1 MRSDPVLRAMCW
13 WLAAVLALC
22 WSIPAHAKPASKE
35 RVVVRSFSGP
45 GAARVRA
52 AVVQALG
59 KSKRYEIVPNDR
71 VEQTAQEIDADLST
85 DAGRAAVSSRLELAG
100 IVSGTIAKRRKQL
113 VLTLEV
119 YGGGSGTMTEE
130 RTFRARK
137 PAALV
142 GQVKRRLLAE
152 LRRKPLKL
160 EAPDAAPEPEL
171 AVTESEPE
179 PDAEPEAEEPEA
191 EPASTKADE
200 DDDDEAAAE
209 DDDERDQ
216 PSGED
221 AEHATAL
228 ELGLGVRFATR
239 SFTYEQPET
248 HLPEHSVALTPAG
261 QAQLRWYPAAP
272 FSEGFASH
280 LGIDAYGRLMVPV
293 EAIDG
298 PSIYETTSHA
308 FGVNLRARIP
318 LWPSEL
324 GVHAGWGAHAIE
336 ISDSQFGGDPEVP
349 SVAYSFLR
357 LGADARISLSSEFAL
372 SLRASYLVLL
382 GFGELAEDSWFPD
395 ASGGGIE
402 AQLGA
407 AYELVGPLWI
417 EADLGLVR
425 YFLSMNVAPLDPS
438 VAAIQRV
445 AEGASDQQLFATLGL
460 SLRL

>member
-1 MRSDPVLRAMCW
+1 MCW

-22 WSIPAHAKPASKE
+22 WSMSAHAKPAPKE
-35 RVVVRSFSGP
+35 RVVVGSFSGP

-71 VEQTAQEIDADLST
+71 AEQTAEEIDADLST
-85 DAGRAAVSSRLELAG
+85 DAGRAAVASRLELAG

-142 GQVKRRLLAE
+142 GQVKRRLLAA

-160 EAPDAAPEPEL
+160 EAPDVAPAPEPEL

-179 PDAEPEAEEPEA
+179 PEPDGELEPEADEPEA
-191 EPASTKADE
+191 EPESAQADGDDDADEDGAEDE
-200 DDDDEAAAE
+200 DDDEP
-209 DDDERDQ
+209 DQ

-228 ELGLGVRFATR
+228 ELGVGVRFATR

-293 EAIDG
+293 EATDG
-298 PSIYETTSHA
+298 PSIYETTSRA

-382 GFGELAEDSWFPD
+382 GFGELAEESWFPD

-407 AYELVGPLWI
+407 AYELAGPLWI
-417 EADLGLVR
+417 EADLGVVR
-425 YFLSMNVAPLDPS
+425 YFLGMNVATVEPS
-438 VAAIQRV
+438 AAAIQRV
-445 AEGASDQQLFATLGL
+445 AEGATDQQLFATLGL